1 MRFLKMHKKSAKNA
15 KFVFRVLIF
24 YLLIFLIK
32 IPYNRIFHYI
42 FIYSHFFTLYIRF
55 IKSCIFLSKSCNI
68 IFSSSFIVFK
78 LIRYFNSFIICCL
91 NISLRVKVILSFFAL
106 FRFQMIL
113 SRLHK
118 KTTSVFLD
126 SFKNFILNF
135 TFIVINFRNI

>member
-55 IKSCIFLSKSCNI
+55 IIKMISDTKLNELSKT
-68 IFSSSFIVFK
+68 VK
-78 LIRYFNSFIICCL
+78 L
-91 NISLRVKVILSFFAL
+91 
-106 FRFQMIL
+106 
-113 SRLHK
+113 
-118 KTTSVFLD
+118 
-126 SFKNFILNF
+126 
-135 TFIVINFRNI
+135 